1 MRKLKIGYWP
11 LSSNLKSPGDRRRV
25 VFWAEARGHSIVTD
39 LTQNV
44 DAIVVSENSDF
55 NSAVLAQREIPVI
68 LDLVDAYLSPLNPI
82 DDLARGLVKKVS
94 GQISGGLKP
103 FSHHIRDVCLS
114 SRAVICSSLEQE
126 AVIKPY
132 NKNTHIILDS
142 HDEIPFIKPSVKKKD
157 SNNEIQVLW
166 EGQPATIRG
175 VKSISPVLSE
185 LSKTNNL
192 RLNFVTDQKYFRIL
206 NKYFEGNTLNLLKKD
221 LNDISALV
229 HLIPWATDNLIFAAQ
244 ESSIAM
250 IPIDLTVPMQRLKPE
265 NRLLIM
271 WRLGLPCLTSS
282 SPAYVRVERLAGV
295 NAVSTNLETWLFNFN
310 RLLEDPSFAKEE
322 VLRGQNYLHEF
333 HTREIL
339 LKKWDLAFDSVMG

>member
-114 SRAVICSSLEQE
+114 SRAVICSSLELTLFW
-126 AVIKPY
+126 IRMMKFP
-132 NKNTHIILDS
+132 LLS
-142 HDEIPFIKPSVKKKD
+142 
-157 SNNEIQVLW
+157 QVLRKKIQTMKFKFC
-166 EGQPATIRG
+166 GK
-175 VKSISPVLSE
+175 V
-185 LSKTNNL
+185 NL
-192 RLNFVTDQKYFRIL
+192 QQ
-206 NKYFEGNTLNLLKKD
+206 FE
-221 LNDISALV
+221 V
-229 HLIPWATDNLIFAAQ
+229 
-244 ESSIAM
+244 
-250 IPIDLTVPMQRLKPE
+250 
-265 NRLLIM
+265 
-271 WRLGLPCLTSS
+271 
-282 SPAYVRVERLAGV
+282 
-295 NAVSTNLETWLFNFN
+295 
-310 RLLEDPSFAKEE
+310 
-322 VLRGQNYLHEF
+322 
-333 HTREIL
+333 
-339 LKKWDLAFDSVMG
+339 